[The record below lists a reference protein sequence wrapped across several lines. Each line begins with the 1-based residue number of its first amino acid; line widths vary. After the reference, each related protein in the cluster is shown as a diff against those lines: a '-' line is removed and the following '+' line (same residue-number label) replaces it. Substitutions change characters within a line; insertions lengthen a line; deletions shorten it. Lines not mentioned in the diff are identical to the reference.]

1 MINGSVDYP
10 ISPGFNW
17 TSEYDQEL
25 EKLATSDYVETD
37 WNQLRDMIKFK
48 LSENIKSFMADPP
61 PSSPPLSSL
70 SSTIPFPSMSVPQQ
84 VAISTES
91 PYSPRPLPT
100 TPVRFPP
107 FPRRAIDRNA
117 YKSQGR
123 QKVVLSEEEA
133 KTIKE
138 SIYRLL
144 HEFEGYPPFT
154 IQRICEL
161 MIHPKKNFRYLGKYL
176 RAVERTL
183 LVTSTIDVF
192 PVVNPE
198 DSESTFSLAGSL
210 REATT
215 PLFSPIPFLHEDAR
229 RSHSRSPPISPLHLP
244 TSSTNNPNVE
254 PLSLGASASAS
265 AMKGAEE
272 NEGPVLG
279 LVDELDDPSPGHL
292 SERPTALSSTT
303 SVGLEADSSS
313 SEAPTASARIS
324 GKPMFGGSLGDRFV
338 KASSRTESTEGTD
351 AMAVDEPEPDA
362 DKENVKT

>member
-1 MINGSVDYP
+1 
-10 ISPGFNW
+10 
-17 TSEYDQEL
+17 
-25 EKLATSDYVETD
+25 
-37 WNQLRDMIKFK
+37 
-48 LSENIKSFMADPP
+48 
-61 PSSPPLSSL
+61 
-70 SSTIPFPSMSVPQQ
+70 
-84 VAISTES
+84 
-91 PYSPRPLPT
+91 
-100 TPVRFPP
+100 
-107 FPRRAIDRNA
+107 
-117 YKSQGR
+117 
-123 QKVVLSEEEA
+123 
-133 KTIKE
+133 
-138 SIYRLL
+138 
-144 HEFEGYPPFT
+144 
-154 IQRICEL
+154 
-161 MIHPKKNFRYLGKYL
+161 MIHPKKNFKYLGKYL

-254 PLSLGASASAS
+254 PLSLGASASAG

-313 SEAPTASARIS
+313 SEAPTASAQIP